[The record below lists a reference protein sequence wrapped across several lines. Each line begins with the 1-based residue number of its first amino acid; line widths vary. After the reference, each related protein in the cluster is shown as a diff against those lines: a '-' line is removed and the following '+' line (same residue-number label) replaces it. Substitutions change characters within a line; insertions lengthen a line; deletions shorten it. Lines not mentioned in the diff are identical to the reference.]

1 MLPVL
6 LVVEVAL
13 VVLMVGLIGAGGG
26 GGGGETPPVTE
37 MPTALPEE
45 LLTTITPLFVI
56 PPEYEDWLTWMPNAL
71 GPLVLTWM
79 VPVLLLMIPPPT
91 TEPPVTRIPPGV
103 PPLALIWPLFERDP
117 PMVELLM
124 TREPGAGELG
134 GPIVPV
140 EVLLTLP
147 VTVALLK
154 LKQSTDPVLLKKAK
168 APDIGLHAQALP
180 PSPTMIASA
189 EVAERM
195 ARL

>member
-1 MLPVL
+1 M
-6 LVVEVAL
+6 
-13 VVLMVGLIGAGGG
+13 VVLMVGVVVEVGLIGAGGG
-26 GGGGETPPVTE
+26 GGGGETPPPVIE

-56 PPEYEDWLTWMPNAL
+56 PPEYEDWLTLMPAAL
-71 GPLVLTWM
+71 GPLALTLI

-91 TEPPVTRIPPGV
+91 TEPPVTRIPLGV
-103 PPLALIWPLFERDP
+103 PPLALIWPLFESDP
-117 PMVELLM
+117 PMVELLT

-140 EVLLTLP
+140 EVLVTLP

-154 LKQSTDPVLLKKAK
+154 FKQSIDTGLLKKAK
-168 APDIGLHAQALP
+168 VPDVGLHAQALP
-180 PSPTMIASA
+180 SSPTMIASA